1 MPIFIRKLHI
11 NKFRNFS
18 ETDIYFGEY
27 VTAIAGQNGVGKS
40 NILGLVA
47 NCIQYKKAGRQKATL
62 FTPRLF
68 RAEFHE
74 LFKGSQEYDK
84 SGSNLLCFTFSDGD
98 TRQCRITWQK
108 DQKGDPRFRIIPYV
122 DKPGKRRSSS
132 KKEIAPL
139 YLGLSRLYPF
149 GESDDC
155 QVANLQSID
164 KKATEWIVEQA
175 EKILSMKFSTK
186 VDIEVD
192 AVKPVD
198 AKRKSG
204 VGFKGDN
211 YGVLSNSAGQ
221 DNLGQ
226 ILLAVSKIKALK
238 DYLGDDFPGAVLI
251 IDELDAT
258 LHPASQKKLLEMLIS
273 EAKNNGFQVLFTT
286 HSMELLKHLSEKTRF
301 NNGNDVNN
309 IEVNYLTTANGPL
322 ICCRNPPFSLIENDL
337 QQQTAH
343 FTRKIK
349 IYTEDA
355 EARWLLRHLL
365 NRFQF
370 LQDVQI
376 LDDVTM
382 SCTYATNLIRA
393 DNTYFKNILFVLD
406 GDALNNDI
414 EKYKNIVCLP
424 GTTRPE
430 TVIMDF
436 LCSDD
441 GRDYCNQDR
450 ALDIGHTQ
458 RNFQEDKDKIAAQSL
473 KKDER
478 ALYKDWFNRNRQSFD
493 ELNLFDYWAE
503 KNPALL
509 EKFKTEFITAH
520 NDIAKRIC
528 VKILR

>member
-1 MPIFIRKLHI
+1 MSTFIRKLHI
-11 NKFRNFS
+11 NIFRNFK
-18 ETDIYFGEY
+18 EKDIYFGEY
-27 VTAIAGQNGVGKS
+27 ITAIAGQNGIGKS

-47 NCIQYKKAGRQKATL
+47 NCIQYKKGGRKKDTL
-62 FTPRLF
+62 FTPKLF

-74 LFKGSQEYDK
+74 LFKGNKEHDK
-84 SGSNLLCFTFSDGD
+84 TGSNLLCFTFSDGD
-98 TRQCRITWQK
+98 TRKCRITWQK
-108 DQKGDPRFRIIPYV
+108 NQKGDPRFRIIPYI
-122 DKPGKRRSSS
+122 DQNGKRSHS
-132 KKEIAPL
+132 KKEIAPI

-149 GESDDC
+149 GESEDC

-164 KKATEWIVEQA
+164 KKATEWIVKQA
-175 EKILSMKFSTK
+175 EKILSMKFSSK
-186 VDIEVD
+186 IDIEVD
-192 AVKPVD
+192 AVNPVD

-238 DYLGDDFPGAVLI
+238 DNLGEGFPGAVLI

-273 EAKNNGFQVLFTT
+273 EAKDNGFQVLFTT

-301 NNGNDVNN
+301 NNVNTVNN

-322 ICCRNPPFSLIENDL
+322 ICCRNPDFSLIENDL
-337 QQQTAH
+337 QQHTAH

-355 EARWLLRHLL
+355 EARWLLRHIL

-376 LDDVTM
+376 LDDVMM
-382 SCTYATNLIRA
+382 SCTYATNLIQA

-406 GDALNNDI
+406 GDALYNDI
-414 EKYKNIVCLP
+414 GKYKNIVCLP

-450 ALDIGHTQ
+450 ALVIGHTQ
-458 RNFQEDKDKIAAQSL
+458 RNFQDDKEDIATQSH
-473 KKDER
+473 KRDER
-478 ALYKDWFNRNRQSFD
+478 VLYKEWFNRNRQSFD
-493 ELNLFDYWAE
+493 ELNIFDYWAE
-503 KNPALL
+503 KNQELL
-509 EKFKTEFITAH
+509 EKFKTEFIAAH

-528 VKILR
+528 VKFLR